1 MIFMDLYMPVMN
13 GVEAM
18 KNIQNNL
25 NGIDNYKVIVVSAH
39 SYESVKNEL
48 KDINI
53 INKFVQKPLNKKKL
67 EEILNEFYY

>member
-1 MIFMDLYMPVMN
+1 MDLYMPVMN

-18 KNIQNNL
+18 KNIQNSCDGKKYN
-25 NGIDNYKVIVVSAH
+25 IIVVSAH

-53 INKFVQKPLNKKKL
+53 INKFVQKPINKKKI

>member
-1 MIFMDLYMPVMN
+1 MDLYMPVMN

-18 KNIQNNL
+18 KNIQNNCDGKKY
-25 NGIDNYKVIVVSAH
+25 NIIVVSAH

-53 INKFVQKPLNKKKL
+53 INKFVQKPINKKKI

>member
-1 MIFMDLYMPVMN
+1 MDLYMPVMN

-18 KNIQNNL
+18 KNIQNSCDGKKKYN
-25 NGIDNYKVIVVSAH
+25 IIVVSAH

-53 INKFVQKPLNKKKL
+53 INKFVQKPINKKKI